1 MCWIICHIKRQF
13 SHKMTPILFWN
24 IKQLFVRF
32 TFCHRTPVTLD
43 TQWQNACTFLERI
56 NSRSTTEHDSTL
68 SLRSSRNQGRCKL
81 LPRNSAAAMSSSGHS
96 SEVRRSFRVSTGRR
110 AVSSSEVNCRVPAAY
125 RAEFHRTV
133 CIWPPISP
141 DLNPVD
147 CAVWGALQQSVYCI
161 PISNLDDLRQSAH
174 LLGESWPTDHQQV
187 HWSLAWQTEGS
198 SSSEW
203 WTHWTAVLNTVSA

>member
-1 MCWIICHIKRQF
+1 MCWIICRIKRQLF

-24 IKQLFVRF
+24 IKWLFVRF
-32 TFCHRTPVTLD
+32 TFCYRTTVTFD

-56 NSRSTTEHDSTL
+56 NSRYTTERDSTL

-81 LPRNSAAAMSSSGHS
+81 LPRNSAAAMSSGHS

-133 CIWPPISP
+133 CM
-141 DLNPVD
+141 
-147 CAVWGALQQSVYCI
+147 AAQQPELKSGRLCC
-161 PISNLDDLRQSAH
+161 L
-174 LLGESWPTDHQQV
+174 
-187 HWSLAWQTEGS
+187 GS
-198 SSSEW
+198 SAAER
-203 WTHWTAVLNTVSA
+203 VLHSNFQPGRS